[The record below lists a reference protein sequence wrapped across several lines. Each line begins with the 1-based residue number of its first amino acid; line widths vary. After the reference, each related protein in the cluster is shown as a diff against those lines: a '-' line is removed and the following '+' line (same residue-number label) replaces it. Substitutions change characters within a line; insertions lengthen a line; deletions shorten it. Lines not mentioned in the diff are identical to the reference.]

1 MLQQQPKSQ
10 ERPSEGEDMKPD
22 ETAKPT
28 SPLLIAAAWLVVI
41 LPAGWGL
48 RYTVQNALK
57 IFAQP
62 SAGASPAP
70 PPSR

>member
-1 MLQQQPKSQ
+1 MPQRTDTVTS
-10 ERPSEGEDMKPD
+10 
-22 ETAKPT
+22 T

-57 IFAQP
+57 IFATP
-62 SAGASPAP
+62 AVAAAAPAP
-70 PPSR
+70 PASR

>member
-1 MLQQQPKSQ
+1 
-10 ERPSEGEDMKPD
+10 MKPT

-62 SAGASPAP
+62 SAAASPDP
-70 PPSR
+70 QPSR

>member
-1 MLQQQPKSQ
+1 MDHP
-10 ERPSEGEDMKPD
+10 
-22 ETAKPT
+22 ETTKRT
-28 SPLLIAAAWLVVI
+28 SPLLIAAAWMVVI

-62 SAGASPAP
+62 AAASTPPAAP
-70 PPSR
+70 AVH